1 MWNCWLEQIVTL
13 CCIFPMI
20 VLVLCVVVENKN
32 INFPSS
38 PYVHGNLFVSFP
50 ACFLRLHFKQNVI
63 GYIAAMQTV
72 YFVINL
78 FLGCWLNWIDEQN
91 FKNFERTD
99 SHWSIFYKF
108 FNQCFCY
115 KLAISEG
122 FGKTLFFDKK
132 CKWNIFKG

>member
-1 MWNCWLEQIVTL
+1 
-13 CCIFPMI
+13 MI

-78 FLGCWLNWIDEQN
+78 FLGC
-91 FKNFERTD
+91 
-99 SHWSIFYKF
+99 
-108 FNQCFCY
+108 
-115 KLAISEG
+115 
-122 FGKTLFFDKK
+122 
-132 CKWNIFKG
+132 